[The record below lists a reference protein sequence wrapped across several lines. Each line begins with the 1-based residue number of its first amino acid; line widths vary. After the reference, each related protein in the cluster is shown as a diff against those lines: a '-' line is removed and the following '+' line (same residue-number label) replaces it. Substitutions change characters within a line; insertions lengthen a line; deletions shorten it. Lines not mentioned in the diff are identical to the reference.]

1 MVDEVAVEYPGIT
14 LREQT
19 PDVGYARRFRLVL
32 RFAFALLLVGLAAC
46 DNPFAPRL
54 EPELETPSSVLGDQ
68 RTIDGVFQNIR
79 YAYNY
84 RDTLIYGN
92 LLARDFEFRYYNSD
106 RGTDVTFNRDE
117 EMRITSNLFKSSD
130 QIDLQWND
138 ILAEEGD
145 STSYTI
151 TRSYHLKLILQ
162 ASEVFRVDGRATLR
176 LVRATPNDPWMIRV
190 WRDDSNF

>member
-1 MVDEVAVEYPGIT
+1 MA
-14 LREQT
+14 
-19 PDVGYARRFRLVL
+19 
-32 RFAFALLLVGLAAC
+32 RFAFGSIVPVAAAAVALAVASC
-46 DNPFAPRL
+46 TNPFAPRL
-54 EPELETPSSVLGDQ
+54 EPELETPSSVLGDP
-68 RTIDGVFQNIR
+68 RTVEGVFQNIR

-92 LLARDFEFRYYNSD
+92 LLHRDFEFRYYNTD

-117 EMRITSNLFKSSD
+117 EMRITANLFKSAD

-138 ILAEEGD
+138 ILSEDGD
-145 STSYTI
+145 SLNYNV
-151 TRSYHLKLILQ
+151 TRSYHLKLVLQ

-176 LVRATPNDPWMIRV
+176 LVRNSPNDAWLIRV

>member
-1 MVDEVAVEYPGIT
+1 MTNRLTIAGLLALIAIAVG
-14 LREQT
+14 
-19 PDVGYARRFRLVL
+19 
-32 RFAFALLLVGLAAC
+32 C
-46 DNPFAPRL
+46 SNPFAPRL
-54 EPELETPSSVLGDQ
+54 EPDLEPSSSVLGDQ
-68 RTIDGVFQNIR
+68 RTVDGVFQNIR

-92 LLARDFEFRYYNSD
+92 LLQRDFEFRYYNTD

-117 EMRITSNLFKSSD
+117 EMRITSNLFKNSD

-138 ILAEEGD
+138 ILSEDGD
-145 STSYTI
+145 SLSYNV

-176 LVRATPNDPWMIRV
+176 LVRNSPNDVWLIRV